1 MTVAF
6 KNDNKTPLV
15 VPRAVRRRA
24 GFKSGQEL
32 EIKASGGVITI
43 LPKLPTADDEYT
55 PEQRRIID
63 ARLKKSLDEVKK
75 GSYGRPIQHSRRN
88 DRITETR
95 IEEVAHQKNQT
106 SSMRSDYNNP
116 RVVAA
121 LKGAPKI
128 VRKAFFKQVWLLS
141 ENLHHPSLRAKKYD
155 EAADLWQARVNKDW
169 RFYFI
174 IQDDTYIVLD
184 VIPHPK

>member
-1 MTVAF
+1 LRHTCYREDELYIAYLGNQF
-6 KNDNKTPLV
+6 HDCRRQKRQQTPLV

-75 GSYGRPIQHSRRN
+75 GHTAGPFNTADEMIASLKRQLKKATQKTKRRSR
-88 DRITETR
+88 
-95 IEEVAHQKNQT
+95 
-106 SSMRSDYNNP
+106 
-116 RVVAA
+116 
-121 LKGAPKI
+121 
-128 VRKAFFKQVWLLS
+128 
-141 ENLHHPSLRAKKYD
+141 
-155 EAADLWQARVNKDW
+155 
-169 RFYFI
+169 
-174 IQDDTYIVLD
+174 
-184 VIPHPK
+184 